1 MAGALDLKR
10 ETIRIRRQQEE
21 RNRIAR
27 EELNSRL
34 QRLDDLRIQ
43 SESDRRKA
51 LLAGKLD
58 RNVGAGATTE
68 TPNGP
73 ESGLG
78 SSETNDRDS
87 TLDPLQGVP
96 FASSEAEEMA
106 RREKLTAEDFEDY
119 EPSKKS
125 GYSIGDVRTVVAD
138 MVEDETED
146 ETEEEE
152 GDDDESE
159 DDDSDE
165 EEDEDEEEE
174 D

>member
-27 EELNSRL
+27 EELNNRL
-34 QRLDDLRIQ
+34 QRLDDLRLQ
-43 SESDRRKA
+43 SEGDRRKA
-51 LLAGKLD
+51 LLAGTLD
-58 RNVGAGATTE
+58 RNVGKGATIDE
-68 TPNGP
+68 PNGP

-87 TLDPLQGVP
+87 TLDPLQGVS

-138 MVEDETED
+138 MIEDES
-146 ETEEEE
+146 EEEE
-152 GDDDESE
+152 EEEDEGEDDSDDDEEGE
-159 DDDSDE
+159 DE
-165 EEDEDEEEE
+165 EDEEEE